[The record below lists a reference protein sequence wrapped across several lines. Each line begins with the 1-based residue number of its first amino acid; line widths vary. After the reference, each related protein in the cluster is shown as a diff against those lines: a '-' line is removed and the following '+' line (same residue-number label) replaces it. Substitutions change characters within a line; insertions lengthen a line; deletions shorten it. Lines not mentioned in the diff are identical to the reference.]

1 MQLQIVSNYK
11 RLLANV
17 AAIIDV
23 SGYRHDHIAK
33 KLGIKPQNFSAKKK
47 KANWT
52 PDELEKLLIV
62 IDNEDVENFLLLEQ
76 MRNMEMEETITLEQ
90 FKKEMGWK

>member
-1 MQLQIVSNYK
+1 MQLQIVTTYK

-17 AAIIDV
+17 AAIIDI

-33 KLGIKPQNFSAKKK
+33 KMGIKPQNFSTKKK
-47 KANWT
+47 KASWT
-52 PDELEKLLIV
+52 PDELEELLTV

-76 MRNMEMEETITLEQ
+76 MRSMEQEETMTLDQ

>member
-1 MQLQIVSNYK
+1 MQLQLVSSYK
-11 RLLANV
+11 RLLASV
-17 AAIIDV
+17 ADIIDV
-23 SGYRHDHIAK
+23 SGYRHDYIAK
-33 KLGIKPQNFSAKKK
+33 KLGIKPQNFSTKKK
-47 KANWT
+47 KASWT

-76 MRNMEMEETITLEQ
+76 MRSMEQEETLTLEQ